1 MARRLDPEQIFHPCD
16 PAQFQFASTAELDD
30 FSEMVGQAR
39 AVEAVRFAVEM
50 DVPGYN
56 LFVLGPPGTGK
67 HSFVRRFL
75 MARSRD
81 GAQASDWCYVNNFA
95 EPRKPHALAL
105 PGGRGCDFSRDM
117 ERLVDEA
124 HTTLAATFE
133 SDDYRRRR
141 QGIEEALGRE
151 QAERLE
157 RIQEKA
163 REKGLAIGRTP
174 QGITFTPLRDGRPME
189 PDEVERLPAE
199 EQERLQNVSEE
210 IGQELQEAMQDMPQ
224 VVRRIRA
231 EIEALD
237 RDAAARAVGGLMND
251 LIGKYDGE
259 PHVVAHLERVR
270 ADILD
275 NVQLFVGETDARGSG
290 EPGRPVPE
298 GAVRSFGTMATRDSP
313 TRQRYAV
320 NVLVDHRGVEGA
332 PLVFEEHPTYQNLI
346 GEAEYLAQ
354 MGALVTDFTLI
365 KGGALHRANG
375 GYLVIDARKVL
386 MQPFAWEAL
395 KQALKSREIRIE
407 PMGQAYVSI
416 RTATLEP
423 EPIRLDTKVVLI
435 GDRGLYYALQAMDP
449 EFDELFRVAADFDD
463 RMPRD
468 REGNLLMAQLLGTI
482 ARQESLKPLAP
493 GAVARLVEE
502 SARIAGHSGKLSAEV
517 RRIADLMREASYCAR
532 LNGRANGLVEA
543 ADVQC
548 AIDARV
554 RRSSRLRER
563 LQEEVLEDTLLVD
576 TTGERVGQVN
586 GLSVITLGD
595 YAFGR
600 PSRITARVA
609 AGSGKVVDIERETK
623 LGGPLH
629 SKGVLILS
637 GFLIGRYVG
646 EHPLSLSASLV
657 FEQSYGGVEGDS
669 AAAGELVAL
678 LSAIAKIPV
687 RQGLAITGS
696 VDQHGRIQA
705 IGGVN
710 EKIEGFFD
718 LCRARELDGSQGV
731 VIPESNVNHLMLRRD
746 VVEAVA
752 QERFAVHA
760 VTTIDEALELF
771 TGLPAGRADPQGRF
785 PADTANAAIA
795 DRVQALARARRER
808 RGLKD
813 EP

>member
-1 MARRLDPEQIFHPCD
+1 MARKLDPDQIFHRCD

-30 FSEMVGQAR
+30 FSDMVGQAR

-75 MARSRD
+75 TQRARD
-81 GAQASDWCYVNNFA
+81 GAQASDWCYVNNFT
-95 EPRKPHALAL
+95 EPRKPHVLAL
-105 PGGRGCDFSRDM
+105 PAGRGCDFSRDL

-133 SDDYRRRR
+133 SEDYRRRR
-141 QGIEEALGRE
+141 QRIEEALGRE
-151 QAERLE
+151 QSQRLE

-163 REKGLAIGRTP
+163 RDKGLAIGRTP

-210 IGQELQEAMQDMPQ
+210 IGRELQEAMQDMPQ
-224 VVRRIRA
+224 VVRRFRA
-231 EIEALD
+231 EVEALD
-237 RDAAARAVGGLMND
+237 RDAAALAVGGLMDD
-251 LIGKYDGE
+251 LIAKYDGE
-259 PHVVAHLERVR
+259 SHVVAHLERVR

-275 NVQLFVGETDARGSG
+275 HVQLFVGEAEAQPSA

-298 GAVRSFGTMATRDSP
+298 GAVRSFGTMPAQDSS

-320 NVLVDHRGVEGA
+320 NVLVDHRGEEGA

-365 KGGALHRANG
+365 KSGALHRANG

-395 KQALKSREIRIE
+395 KQALKSRVIRIE
-407 PMGQAYVSI
+407 PMGQAYMSI

-423 EPIRLDTKVVLI
+423 EPIPLDTKVVLI
-435 GDRGLYYALQAMDP
+435 GDRELYYALQARDP

-463 RMPRD
+463 RMPRN

-502 SARIAGHSGKLSAEV
+502 SARVAGHSGKLSAEV

-532 LNGRANGLVEA
+532 GNGVVEA

-563 LQEEVLEDTLLVD
+563 LQEEMLEDTLLVD
-576 TTGERVGQVN
+576 TAGERVGQVN
-586 GLSVITLGD
+586 GLSVIQLGD

-637 GFLIGRYVG
+637 GFLIGRYAG

-678 LSAIAKIPV
+678 LSAISGLPV

-696 VDQHGRIQA
+696 VDQHGRVQA

-718 LCRARELDGSQGV
+718 LCRARGLDGSQGV

-752 QERFAVHA
+752 EGRFAVHA
-760 VTTIDEALELF
+760 VTTIDETLELF
-771 TGLPAGRADPQGRF
+771 TGIPAGQPDTQGRF
-785 PADTANAAIA
+785 PGDTVNAAIA
-795 DRVQALARARRER
+795 DRVKALARARRAFR
-808 RGLKD
+808 SSKD